1 MSIQTFLK
9 GIQRSPVVTG
19 TIPLE
24 AQMGLPV
31 LSVVGSTLCV
41 QCFFAT
47 TELTQEAILLHTPQY
62 VLQVSYPHGRLLS
75 FSNLAFDA
83 RFAGT
88 DFSAPVGQIAL
99 SQEAGEAH
107 GRRMD
112 TVYRQCGALL
122 ARYEEEGALDAAA
135 LSAYRTLLQRTVDP
149 GQWPVYDLLSR

>member
-31 LSVVGSTLCV
+31 LSMVGPTLCV

-47 TELTQEAILLHTPQY
+47 TQLTEQTLLLHTPQY
-62 VLQVSYPHGRLLS
+62 VLLVSYPHGRLLS
-75 FSNLAFDA
+75 FSNLAFDP
-83 RFAGT
+83 RFADT
-88 DFSAPVGQIAL
+88 DFAAPVGQIIL

-112 TVYRQCGALL
+112 TVFRQCGALL
-122 ARYEEEGALDAAA
+122 ARYEEEGTLDAAA

-149 GQWPVYDLLSR
+149 GQWPVYDMMSR